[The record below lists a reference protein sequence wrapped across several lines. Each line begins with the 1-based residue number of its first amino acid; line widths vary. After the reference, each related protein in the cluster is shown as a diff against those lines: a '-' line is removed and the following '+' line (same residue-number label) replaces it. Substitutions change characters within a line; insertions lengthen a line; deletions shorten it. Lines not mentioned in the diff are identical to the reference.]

1 MRNDETS
8 TDAPLTSPKEPPVTN
23 YAVVRSFPL
32 SVSLTRGP
40 LSSVAAAEAGAQRG
54 PRRCLGRA
62 SVARGPPF
70 PRASPTVAVICFLI
84 LFCFIIS
91 QICVDIEK
99 YEFPSI

>member
-1 MRNDETS
+1 MPS
-8 TDAPLTSPKEPPVTN
+8 SSSA
-23 YAVVRSFPL
+23 PL

-40 LSSVAAAEAGAQRG
+40 LPSVTVAEAGAQRG

-70 PRASPTVAVICFLI
+70 LWAGPTVAVNCFLI

-91 QICVDIEK
+91 QICVDIQK
-99 YEFPSI
+99 YVFPSI